1 MTNISIVA
9 IGWWTFI
16 VIQIFQFVSTKVL
29 ESQMIFLALRDL
41 HNDALHKTDQTKI
54 IDVTIFAW
62 MKVLGSVKLVMYIE
76 HVLFL
81 WVILKA
87 LYEIF
92 CPLSTIQRLLTI
104 KLFKF

>member
-54 IDVTIFAW
+54 IDVKIFAW
-62 MKVLGSVKLVMYIE
+62 MKVLGTKSR
-76 HVLFL
+76 
-81 WVILKA
+81 
-87 LYEIF
+87 
-92 CPLSTIQRLLTI
+92 SN
-104 KLFKF
+104 